1 MENAIL
7 SPQQNSK
14 NGLAHFQAGD
24 FNAAKDDFLRAISGY
39 NLMAD
44 SLGIAE
50 INNNLSTVY
59 LKLGDAPSAWKA
71 IEGTDVVFENAGDT
85 RRQALALGNQ
95 AAVLEA
101 LGKLNQAVEKY
112 EASADLLKQVGD
124 RDNRAAALQAL
135 SQLQLRM
142 GRQLEA
148 LTSMQIAM
156 DNKPKLSLREQV
168 LNKLLG
174 ISSRIFPH

>member
-1 MENAIL
+1 MENAPL
-7 SPQQNSK
+7 SPQKDTQ

-24 FNAAKDDFLRAISGY
+24 FATAKEDFLRAVEGY
-39 NLMAD
+39 NAMGDKLAV
-44 SLGIAE
+44 AE

-59 LKLGDAPSAWKA
+59 LKLGDAASAWKVVT
-71 IEGTDVVFENAGDT
+71 GTDAIFESAGDT

-101 LGKLNQAVEKY
+101 LGKLDQAVEKY
-112 EASADLLKQVGD
+112 ETCADLLKTVND
-124 RDNRAAALQAL
+124 HENRAIVLQAL

-148 LTSMQIAM
+148 ITSMQIALG
-156 DNKPKLSLREQV
+156 NKPKLSLRERV

-174 ISSRIFPH
+174 ITSRIFPH

>member
-1 MENAIL
+1 MENTPL
-7 SPQQNSK
+7 SPQQEAQ
-14 NGLAHFQAGD
+14 NGLTHFKAGD
-24 FNAAKDDFLRAISGY
+24 FNTAKDDFLRAIDGY
-39 NLMAD
+39 NSMGDKL
-44 SLGIAE
+44 SLAE

-59 LKLGDAPSAWKA
+59 LKLGDAPSAWKVVVD
-71 IEGTDVVFENAGDT
+71 TDIVFENAGDT

-101 LGKLNQAVEKY
+101 LGKSAQAVEKY
-112 EASADLLKQVGD
+112 ETSADLLKKTGD
-124 RDNRAAALQAL
+124 RDNRAAVLQAL

-148 LTSMQIAM
+148 ITSMQIAL
-156 DNKPKLSLREQV
+156 DNKPKLSLRERV

>member
-1 MENAIL
+1 MENAPL
-7 SPQQNSK
+7 SPQQSSQ

-24 FNAAKDDFLRAISGY
+24 FKAAKDDFLHAIDGY
-39 NLMAD
+39 NLLD
-44 SLGIAE
+44 DKLSVAE
-50 INNNLSTVY
+50 VNNNLSTVY
-59 LKLGDAPSAWKA
+59 LKLGDASAAWKVVA
-71 IEGTDVVFENAGDT
+71 GSDVVFENAGDI

-101 LGKLNQAVEKY
+101 LGKLPQAVEKY
-112 EASADLLKQVGD
+112 ESCADLLKQVGD
-124 RDNRAAALQAL
+124 RDNRAIVLQAL

-148 LTSMQIAM
+148 ITNMQISL

-168 LNKLLG
+168 LNKLLA

>member
-1 MENAIL
+1 MGNAPL
-7 SPQQNSK
+7 SPQQSTQ
-14 NGLAHFQAGD
+14 NGLAHFQAGN
-24 FNAAKDDFLRAISGY
+24 FSAAKDDFLHAIDGFTLIDDKLS
-39 NLMAD
+39 
-44 SLGIAE
+44 IAE

-59 LKLGDAPSAWKA
+59 LKLGDAQVAWKA
-71 IEGTDVVFENAGDT
+71 VDGTDVVFENAGDT

-101 LGKLNQAVEKY
+101 LGKLAQAVEKY
-112 EASADLLKQVGD
+112 EACADLLKQVGD
-124 RDNRAAALQAL
+124 RDNRAVVLQAL

-148 LTSMQIAM
+148 ITSMQIAL
-156 DNKPKLSLREQV
+156 DNKPKLSLRERV
-168 LNKLLG
+168 LNKLLA